1 MKIIFIGTGS
11 GKTSLKRN
19 HSSFIITNRR
29 YKLLVD
35 AGDGISK
42 ALLVAKV
49 SYNSI
54 NGILITHLHA
64 DHYAGLPS
72 LIVQMKMNKRREQ
85 LDLFVHKDIARTVRD
100 FIHHSYL
107 FKEKLNFKL
116 NVIDLKENA
125 EIAVGEKFSVKFRQ
139 NSHLDEYIKFDHTKR
154 LKFPC
159 GSFLFNVNNI
169 NIFYSGDIGSE
180 RDLRLFDDYKINY
193 AISETTHVEMNE
205 IMNYYLNAK
214 PKILFL
220 THIGEEAKIR
230 NKIQG
235 TYQDKIIAAYDGL
248 TVSI

>member
-42 ALLVAKV
+42 ALLMAKV

-85 LDLFVHKDIARTVRD
+85 LDLFVHKDIAKTVSD

-107 FKEKLNFKL
+107 FEEKLNFKL
-116 NVIDLKENA
+116 NVIDLKENSEA
-125 EIAVGEKFSVKFRQ
+125 EVGEKFSVKFRQ
-139 NSHLDEYIKFDHTKR
+139 NSHLDEYIKFDRTKR
-154 LKFPC
+154 LEFPC
-159 GSFLFNVNNI
+159 GSFLFTVNNI
-169 NIFYSGDIGSE
+169 NIFYSGDIGSG
-180 RDLRLFDDYKINY
+180 RDLRLFDDYRINY
-193 AISETTHVEMNE
+193 AISETTHVEMSE
-205 IMNYYLNAK
+205 IIKYYLNSR

-220 THIGEEAKIR
+220 THISEEDRIR
-230 NKIQG
+230 NKIQRI
-235 TYQDKIIAAYDGL
+235 YRDKIIAAYDGL